1 MRVHLYEFRSDKR
14 KLTCSCGWER
24 TLKNTDSKL
33 VKLTFSSHCQEAAL
47 KA

>member
-24 TLKNTDSKL
+24 TLKTVDPK
-33 VKLTFSSHCQEAAL
+33 AA
-47 KA
+47 ASVFHEHREESERAG

>member
-24 TLKNTDSKL
+24 TLKNTDAKL
-33 VKLTFSSHCQEAAL
+33 VTRTFAGHCQEAAQ
-47 KA
+47 KP